1 MVGGPSHGLAPR
13 NKPLAG
19 LQRDAALIRVSRT
32 RRALFVGAVALSAGL
47 AAVVSAIAP
56 GRSLGAKPTF
66 RTAATGSKA
75 TTTASISGASANR
88 SSAAQMP
95 PLASPSEL
103 GLQAP
108 DAAPQAA
115 PGQSGGSSGAGSTSQ
130 QTTPDPAQQ
139 AASQPAP
146 APAPA
151 SGGVVSGGS

>member
-1 MVGGPSHGLAPR
+1 MVDRPSHGLAPR

-19 LQRDAALIRVSRT
+19 LQRDAALIRISRT
-32 RRALFVGAVALSAGL
+32 RRALFVGAAVLSAGL

-56 GRSLGAKPTF
+56 GRSLGAKPTL
-66 RTAATGSKA
+66 RTGASSSAVS
-75 TTTASISGASANR
+75 TTASIAGAAATR

-115 PGQSGGSSGAGSTSQ
+115 PSQSAGASGAGSTSQ
-130 QTTPDPAQQ
+130 QTAPAQQ